1 MAERLDAIF
10 AFALELEKLKGIL
23 RRNKPI
29 GLDRRE
35 NTAEHSWQ
43 IAMLALSLAPESAVP
58 VDIDRVLKMLLV
70 HDIPEIDAGDVMVY
84 DAAQRRAAEALE
96 LAGAE
101 RLFGLLPDDTG
112 RALFA
117 LWHDFSHGSDDD
129 ARFARAIDRVMPMLQ
144 NINNRGQSWRE
155 HGIGVSQVVAM
166 NQPKVEPV
174 LPGVWARLRAGLDD
188 AVARG
193 DLKP

>member
-10 AFALELEKLKGIL
+10 AFALELEKLKGVL
-23 RRNKPI
+23 RRNKPV

-43 IAMLALSLAPESAVP
+43 IAMLAMTLAPEAVRP
-58 VDIDRVLKMLLV
+58 VNVDRVLKMLLV

-84 DAAQRRAAEALE
+84 DAAQRQAAEALE

-101 RLFGLLPDDTG
+101 RIFGLLPDDAG
-112 RALFA
+112 KALFA
-117 LWHDFSHGSDDD
+117 LWHDFSHGNDDD

-144 NINNRGQSWRE
+144 NLNNGGQSWRE
-155 HGIGVSQVVAM
+155 HGIRVSQVVAM

-188 AVARG
+188 AIARG
-193 DLKP
+193 DLQP

>member
-1 MAERLDAIF
+1 MALDAIF
-10 AFALELEKLKGIL
+10 AFALELEKLKGVL

-43 IAMLALSLAPESAVP
+43 ICMLALTLEAECIAP
-58 VDIDRVLKMLLV
+58 VDINRVLKMLLV

-84 DAAQRRAAEALE
+84 DIAQRQKAEALE

-101 RLFGLLPDDTG
+101 RLFGLLPADTG
-112 RALFA
+112 KALFT
-117 LWHDFSHGSDDD
+117 LWHDFSHGTDAD

-144 NINNRGQSWRE
+144 NLNNGGQSWRE
-155 HGIGVSQVVAM
+155 HGIGVSQVIAM
-166 NQPKVEPV
+166 NEAKVAPV
-174 LPGVWARLRAGLDD
+174 LPGVWARLRAGLDE
-188 AVARG
+188 AIARG

>member
-43 IAMLALSLAPESAVP
+43 IAMLAMTLAPEAVRP
-58 VDIDRVLKMLLV
+58 VNVDRVLKMLLV

-84 DAAQRRAAEALE
+84 DAAQRQAAEALE

-101 RLFGLLPDDTG
+101 RIFGLLPDDTG
-112 RALFA
+112 KALFA
-117 LWHDFSHGSDDD
+117 LWHDFSHGDDDD

-144 NINNRGQSWRE
+144 NLNNGGQSWRE
-155 HGIGVSQVVAM
+155 HGIRVSQVVAM

-174 LPGVWARLRAGLDD
+174 LPGVWAKLRAGLDD
-188 AVARG
+188 AIARG
-193 DLKP
+193 DLQP